1 MHSSE
6 MASST
11 GTPTSS
17 GAQTSAGTPTSGSPL
32 VQLHPDAIRQ
42 ITEEVRKSLMRELL
56 DIGWSPNPETG
67 ISSRWSEG
75 ELILK
80 PTSGQ
85 EKVVPL
91 ESFFR
96 KLVLARERLRVLE
109 QKINNH
115 PKLEDP
121 DRLELQKYLSQIY
134 GSFTTFNILFE
145 ERSDW
150 FVGQKGDR

>member
-1 MHSSE
+1 MHSPE
-6 MASST
+6 
-11 GTPTSS
+11 SS
-17 GAQTSAGTPTSGSPL
+17 GGASPSAFM
-32 VQLHPDAIRQ
+32 QLHPEVIRQ
-42 ITEEVRKSLMRELL
+42 IAEEVRKSLMRDLL
-56 DIGWSPNPETG
+56 DIGWSPNPQTG
-67 ISSRWSEG
+67 ISGRWSQG

-80 PTSGQ
+80 PTIGQ
-85 EKVVPL
+85 EKSIPL

-115 PKLEDP
+115 PKLGDE

-150 FVGQKGDR
+150 FVGQKADR